1 MTVDRHDAARG
12 AVLGLAVGD
21 AAGLPAWFHRA
32 ARSGWSRSML
42 WRLSADLDAQQVSRP
57 LLPFSPAATGPQ
69 PLCGTD
75 DTETMAVA
83 ALALLD
89 GAAHDVPEL
98 FAAWRR
104 YYADDPGVWS
114 GIAERSAIRNA
125 RSGLVPPVTGADNPV
140 HWDDSAVATG
150 VAVGVRYA
158 GDPDGAGRVA
168 AGYAGITHA
177 EDGVWAAE
185 AMARAIAALI
195 GGETL
200 EDAVAVGVSQV
211 PEDSWLGR
219 NLRRAQRIR
228 ESAESAFA
236 AVPEMTRV
244 LSPDRYS
251 HAGVAPETLPV
262 ALTIARLS
270 DGDPAQGVQSAAL
283 MARQSDSVPA
293 MVGALC
299 GAARGAGA
307 LPEAWTAEIDTVR
320 GVLVPA
326 VAGLSLSDL
335 ADRLV
340 RQGSPLIGG

>member
-1 MTVDRHDAARG
+1 MTVDRRDAARG

-57 LLPFSPAATGPQ
+57 LLPFSPAATEPE

-75 DTETMAVA
+75 DTEAMAVA
-83 ALALLD
+83 AMALLD
-89 GAAHDVPEL
+89 GDGHDAPGL

-104 YYADDPGVWS
+104 YYAEEPDVWT
-114 GIAERSAIRNA
+114 GIAERSAIRNTRA
-125 RSGLVPPVTGADNPV
+125 GLVPPATGADNPV
-140 HWDDSAVATG
+140 HWDDGAVATG
-150 VAVGVRYA
+150 VAFGVRYA
-158 GDPDGAGRVA
+158 GDPDVAGGAA

-185 AMARAIAALI
+185 AMARTIAALV
-195 GGETL
+195 GGADL
-200 EDAVAVGVSQV
+200 EDAVAAGVARV

-219 NLRRAQRIR
+219 NLRHAQRVR
-228 ESAESAFA
+228 ETAESAFA
-236 AVPEMTRV
+236 AVPELTRV
-244 LSPDRYS
+244 LSPGRYS

-262 ALTIARLS
+262 ALAIARLS
-270 DGDPAQGVQSAAL
+270 GGDPAQGVQSAAL

-299 GAARGAGA
+299 GAVRGAGA
-307 LPEAWTAEIDTVR
+307 LPGSWVAEVDTVR

-335 ADRLV
+335 ADRLL